1 MVSGQF
7 LDTFCGKAAR
17 TGLFDYGTNVNK
29 VRQPK
34 LPVSV
39 RTEPCSWTRRWP
51 NREERLWMRKPRT
64 LDEDSPADRAL
75 NYAVGKRIRELRQD
89 KNMTQKQLSELS
101 DIKATYITLIEATG
115 VNLSLKLLQRLAD
128 ALGVTPRDLLPARD
142 QGETPSVTI
151 EIVRKKVAD
160 LAEQVRNLEAVVAKP
175 KH

>member
-1 MVSGQF
+1 
-7 LDTFCGKAAR
+7 
-17 TGLFDYGTNVNK
+17 
-29 VRQPK
+29 
-34 LPVSV
+34 
-39 RTEPCSWTRRWP
+39 
-51 NREERLWMRKPRT
+51 MRKPRT

-101 DIKATYITLIEATG
+101 DIKATYITLIEAAG